1 MKNKS
6 APGRQSTSRKPSN
19 SEKYCRK
26 ASRRTKSQTRG
37 KFRSTNKETTHSLEN
52 PGELV
57 AQPYQESDNG
67 QSWARLTSLN
77 PAKVEEMIRE
87 LADLRE
93 ALAPQVTTTI
103 VPGQRLFVTP
113 EPLWKVSDEVR
124 EDGKVLLIRHP
135 GIGWLGFIIPHD
147 DCKRLAKKL
156 TA

>member
-1 MKNKS
+1 MKNKTER
-6 APGRQSTSRKPSN
+6 GRQSTSRKPRN

-26 ASRRTKSQTRG
+26 ASRQTKSLTRG
-37 KFRSTNKETTHSLEN
+37 KFRSTNKETAHSLEK

-57 AQPYQESDNG
+57 ARPYQESDNG
-67 QSWARLTSLN
+67 QSWARLTFLN
-77 PAKVEEMIRE
+77 PAKVEEMIQE
-87 LADLRE
+87 LSDLRE
-93 ALAPQVTTTI
+93 ALAPQVSTTI
-103 VPGQRLFVTP
+103 AAGQRMFVTP
-113 EPLWKVSDEVR
+113 EPIWKVSDEVR